1 MRVIQLIKYLI
12 GISYLFMFGYALDIP
27 SGAFADG
34 RIQFVEYNPDDVVQV
49 NASIALGSQIVFSQ
63 DEEIL
68 DIASGFSQGWE
79 FSDRRNI
86 LFLKAKS
93 VQTDLGAVTPNAK
106 EWNTNLLVT
115 TNKRLYAFDL
125 RLVDRPADDAVNNP
139 KDMVAYR
146 VQFKYSK
153 DEAVARNTRLSEERA
168 KRQKELMAKETERRL
183 KNNRYDA
190 TNWDYTMQVGTDSR
204 DIAPHVAYDDGRFT
218 YLKFSE
224 LSEFPVAFLVESTR
238 EESIINSHVEGDF
251 LVLHRV
257 AKTFVLRSGKQVI
270 GIYNEG
276 FDRRTGRSNASGA
289 TVPGVKRI
297 IKPSI

>member
-1 MRVIQLIKYLI
+1 MKVIQLIKCLI
-12 GISYLFMFGYALDIP
+12 GISYLSMFGYALDIP
-27 SGAFADG
+27 NGAFADG
-34 RIQFVEYNPDDVVQV
+34 RIQFVEYNPEDVVQI

-93 VQTDLGAVTPNAK
+93 VPTDLGTVIPNAK

-125 RLVDRPADDAVNNP
+125 RLVDRPTENATGKP
-139 KDMVAYR
+139 SEIVAYR

-153 DEAVARNTRLSEERA
+153 DEALERNTRLNAERE
-168 KRQKELMAKETERRL
+168 KRQKERMAKETERRL

-190 TNWDYTMQVGTDSR
+190 TNWDYTMQVGNDSR
-204 DIAPHVAYDDGRFT
+204 GIAPHVAYDDGRFT

-224 LSEFPVAFLVESTR
+224 LSDFPVAFLVEATR
-238 EESIINSHVEGDF
+238 EESVINSHVEGDF

-257 AKTFVLRSGKQVI
+257 AKNFILRSGRQVV

-276 FDRRTGRSNASGA
+276 FDRRTGRSSASGA
-289 TVPGVKRI
+289 TVPGVKRVV
-297 IKPSI
+297 KPSI